1 MIRKLA
7 VLAAT
12 ALLLTGC
19 DYLTPVPAPADVSA
33 NGSFYRS
40 DVLYD
45 GYYGAFRGGYW
56 GADGH
61 YWYLDSANAWHRD
74 DAGHFRHN
82 SSLSDGLH
90 MPGPG
95 LPGL

>member
-1 MIRKLA
+1 MIRNL
-7 VLAAT
+7 VLAAA
-12 ALLLTGC
+12 ALLLCGC
-19 DYLTPVPAPADVSA
+19 DYLTPAPDPVDVNA

-45 GYYGAFRGGYW
+45 GFYGPFHGGFW

-61 YWYLDSANAWHRD
+61 YWYLNGANVWQRD
-74 DAGHFRHN
+74 DGGHFRHN

>member
-1 MIRKLA
+1 MIRNLI
-7 VLAAT
+7 VAAA

-19 DYLTPVPAPADVSA
+19 EYFSGADIPAG
-33 NGSFYRS
+33 GSFYAT

-45 GYYGAFRGGYW
+45 GFYGPFHGGYW

-61 YWYLDSANAWHRD
+61 YWYLDSANAWQRD
-74 DAGHFRHN
+74 DDGHFRHN

-95 LPGL
+95 LPEL